1 MSKIK
6 TGRNLPLATLIGLFL
21 ITLVIASLFIYKYV
35 FIILA
40 LTALLLGAREFTNQ
54 WSKTKNVPISFMLVS
69 LSIIAMTI
77 SAALSGINGLLI
89 SYLIA
94 ILLNAFY
101 SIFKSKKVDFSK
113 IFWVTTFVISYLG
126 IFGSLAMLMLR
137 VEDGASRVFLFI
149 AITALSDTGG
159 YLTGI
164 VVGKHRLAPNISP
177 NKSYEGLIGSI
188 IFASL
193 FAGIIGPKFLDITS
207 VQGVII
213 GIVLAFSGTLGD
225 LFESGIKRK
234 LGIKDFSTLIP
245 GHGGMFDRL
254 DSLAP
259 NALLSFLLF
268 GYFLGF
274 N

>member
-1 MSKIK
+1 VSKIK
-6 TGRNLPLATLIGLFL
+6 TGRNLPLATLIGLLL

-54 WSKTKNVPISFMLVS
+54 WSKTKNVPISFLLVS

-77 SAALSGINGLLI
+77 SAAIYEINGLLI
-89 SYLIA
+89 SYLIS

-101 SIFKSKKVDFSK
+101 SLFKSKKVDFSK

-164 VVGKHRLAPNISP
+164 VLGKHRLAPNISP

-193 FAGIIGPKFLDITS
+193 FAGIIGPEFLDITS

-259 NALLSFLLF
+259 NALMSFLLF

>member
-6 TGRNLPLATLIGLFL
+6 TGRNLPLATLTGLFL

-54 WSKTKNVPISFMLVS
+54 WSKTKNVPISFLLVS

-164 VVGKHRLAPNISP
+164 VLGKHRLAPNISP

-193 FAGIIGPKFLDITS
+193 FAGIIGPRFLDITS

-259 NALLSFLLF
+259 NALMSFLLF

>member
-1 MSKIK
+1 
-6 TGRNLPLATLIGLFL
+6 
-21 ITLVIASLFIYKYV
+21 
-35 FIILA
+35 
-40 LTALLLGAREFTNQ
+40 
-54 WSKTKNVPISFMLVS
+54 
-69 LSIIAMTI
+69 
-77 SAALSGINGLLI
+77 
-89 SYLIA
+89 
-94 ILLNAFY
+94 
-101 SIFKSKKVDFSK
+101 
-113 IFWVTTFVISYLG
+113 LG
-126 IFGSLAMLMLR
+126 IFGSLAMLILR

-164 VVGKHRLAPNISP
+164 VLGKHRLAPNISP

-193 FAGIIGPKFLDITS
+193 FAGIIGPRFLDITS

-213 GIVLAFSGTLGD
+213 GIVLAFSGTFGD

-259 NALLSFLLF
+259 NALMSFLLF

>member
-6 TGRNLPLATLIGLFL
+6 TGRNLPLATLIGLIL

-54 WSKTKNVPISFMLVS
+54 WSKTKNVPISFLLVS

-77 SAALSGINGLLI
+77 SAALSGINGLLS

-94 ILLNAFY
+94 ILLNLFY
-101 SIFKSKKVDFSK
+101 SIFKNKKVDFSN

-137 VEDGASRVFLFI
+137 VEDGASRVFIFI

-164 VVGKHRLAPNISP
+164 VLGKHRLAPNISP

-193 FAGIIGPKFLDITS
+193 FAGIIGPRFLDITS

-259 NALLSFLLF
+259 NALMSFLLF

>member
-6 TGRNLPLATLIGLFL
+6 TGRNLPLATLIGLIL

-54 WSKTKNVPISFMLVS
+54 WSKTKNVPISFLLVS

-77 SAALSGINGLLI
+77 SAAAYGINGLLI

-164 VVGKHRLAPNISP
+164 VLGKHRLAPNISP

-193 FAGIIGPKFLDITS
+193 FAGIIGPEFLDITS

-225 LFESGIKRK
+225 LFESGLKRK

-259 NALLSFLLF
+259 NALMSFLLF

>member
-6 TGRNLPLATLIGLFL
+6 TGRNLPLATLIGLLL

-54 WSKTKNVPISFMLVS
+54 WSKTKNVPISFLLVS

-77 SAALSGINGLLI
+77 SAALSGINGLLT

-94 ILLNAFY
+94 ILLNLFY
-101 SIFKSKKVDFSK
+101 SIFKNKKVDFSN

-164 VVGKHRLAPNISP
+164 VLGKHRLAPNISP

-193 FAGIIGPKFLDITS
+193 FAGIIGPRFLDITS

-259 NALLSFLLF
+259 NALMSFLLF

>member
-6 TGRNLPLATLIGLFL
+6 TGRNLPLATLTGLFL

-40 LTALLLGAREFTNQ
+40 LIALLLGAREFTNQ
-54 WSKTKNVPISFMLVS
+54 WSKTKNVPISFLLVS

-77 SAALSGINGLLI
+77 SAALSGINGLLT

-94 ILLNAFY
+94 ILLNLFY
-101 SIFKSKKVDFSK
+101 SIFKNKKVDFSN

-164 VVGKHRLAPNISP
+164 VLGKHRLAPNISP

-193 FAGIIGPKFLDITS
+193 FAGIIGPEFLDITS

-259 NALLSFLLF
+259 NALMSFLLF

>member
-6 TGRNLPLATLIGLFL
+6 TGRNLPLATLIGLLL
-21 ITLVIASLFIYKYV
+21 ITLVVASLFIYKYV

-40 LTALLLGAREFTNQ
+40 LIALLLGAREFTNQ
-54 WSKTKNVPISFMLVS
+54 WSKTKNVPISFLLVS

-77 SAALSGINGLLI
+77 SAALSGINGLLS
-89 SYLIA
+89 SYSIA

-101 SIFKSKKVDFSK
+101 SLFKSKKVDFSK

-149 AITALSDTGG
+149 VITALSDTGG

-164 VVGKHRLAPNISP
+164 VLGKHRLAPNISP

-193 FAGIIGPKFLDITS
+193 FAGIIGPRFLDITS

-259 NALLSFLLF
+259 NALMSFLLF

>member
-6 TGRNLPLATLIGLFL
+6 TGRNLPLATLIGLLL

-40 LTALLLGAREFTNQ
+40 LIALLLGAREFTNQ
-54 WSKTKNVPISFMLVS
+54 WSKTKNVPISFLLVS

-77 SAALSGINGLLI
+77 SAALSGINGLLS
-89 SYLIA
+89 SYSIA

-101 SIFKSKKVDFSK
+101 SLFKSKKVDFSK

-164 VVGKHRLAPNISP
+164 VLGKHRLAPNISP

-193 FAGIIGPKFLDITS
+193 FAGIIGPRFLDITS

-259 NALLSFLLF
+259 NALMSFLLF

>member
-6 TGRNLPLATLIGLFL
+6 TGRNLPLATLIGLIL

-54 WSKTKNVPISFMLVS
+54 WSKTKNVPISFLLVS

-94 ILLNAFY
+94 ILLNLFY
-101 SIFKSKKVDFSK
+101 SIFKNKKVDFSN

-164 VVGKHRLAPNISP
+164 VLGKHRLAPNISP

-193 FAGIIGPKFLDITS
+193 FAGIIGPEFLDITS

-259 NALLSFLLF
+259 NALMSFLLF

>member
-54 WSKTKNVPISFMLVS
+54 WSKTKNVPISFLLVS

-89 SYLIA
+89 SYLIV

-101 SIFKSKKVDFSK
+101 SISKSKKVDFSK

-137 VEDGASRVFLFI
+137 VEDGASRVFVFI

-164 VVGKHRLAPNISP
+164 VLGKHRLAPNISP

-193 FAGIIGPKFLDITS
+193 FAGIIGPRFLDITS

-213 GIVLAFSGTLGD
+213 GIVLAFSGTFGD

-259 NALLSFLLF
+259 NALMSFLLF
-268 GYFLGF
+268 GYFLGL

>member
-6 TGRNLPLATLIGLFL
+6 TGRNLPLATLIGLLL
-21 ITLVIASLFIYKYV
+21 ITLVVASLFIYKYV

-40 LTALLLGAREFTNQ
+40 LIALLLGAREFTNQ
-54 WSKTKNVPISFMLVS
+54 WSKTKNVPISFLLVS

-77 SAALSGINGLLI
+77 LAAAYGINGLLI

-101 SIFKSKKVDFSK
+101 SLFKSKKVDFSK

-164 VVGKHRLAPNISP
+164 VLGKHRLAPNISP

-193 FAGIIGPKFLDITS
+193 FAGIIGPRFLDITS

-259 NALLSFLLF
+259 NALMSFLLF

>member
-6 TGRNLPLATLIGLFL
+6 TGRNLPLATLIGLLL
-21 ITLVIASLFIYKYV
+21 ITLVVASLFIYKYV

-40 LTALLLGAREFTNQ
+40 LIALLLGAREFTNQ
-54 WSKTKNVPISFMLVS
+54 WSKTKNVPISFLLVS

-77 SAALSGINGLLI
+77 SAALSGINGLLT

-94 ILLNAFY
+94 ILLNLFY
-101 SIFKSKKVDFSK
+101 SIFKNKKVDFSN

-164 VVGKHRLAPNISP
+164 VLGKHRLAPNISP

-193 FAGIIGPKFLDITS
+193 FAGIIGPRFLDITS

-259 NALLSFLLF
+259 NALMSFLLF

>member
-6 TGRNLPLATLIGLFL
+6 TGRNLPLATLIGLIL
-21 ITLVIASLFIYKYV
+21 ITLVISSLFIYKYV

-54 WSKTKNVPISFMLVS
+54 WSKTKNVPISFLLVS

-94 ILLNAFY
+94 ILLNLFY
-101 SIFKSKKVDFSK
+101 SLFNSKKVELSK

-164 VVGKHRLAPNISP
+164 VLGKHRLAPNISP

-193 FAGIIGPKFLDITS
+193 FAGIIGPEFLDITS

-234 LGIKDFSTLIP
+234 LRIKDFSTLIP

-259 NALLSFLLF
+259 NALMSFLLF

>member
-6 TGRNLPLATLIGLFL
+6 TGRNLPLATLIGLIL

-54 WSKTKNVPISFMLVS
+54 WSKTKNVPISFLLVS

-77 SAALSGINGLLI
+77 LAAVYGINGLLI

-101 SIFKSKKVDFSK
+101 SLFKSKKVDFSK

-164 VVGKHRLAPNISP
+164 VLGKHRLAPNISP

-259 NALLSFLLF
+259 NALMSFLLF

>member
-6 TGRNLPLATLIGLFL
+6 TGRNLPLATLIGLIL

-54 WSKTKNVPISFMLVS
+54 WSKTKNVPISFLLVS

-77 SAALSGINGLLI
+77 SAAIYGINGLLI
-89 SYLIA
+89 SYLLA

-164 VVGKHRLAPNISP
+164 VLGKHRLAPNISP

-193 FAGIIGPKFLDITS
+193 FAGIIGPEFLDITS

-259 NALLSFLLF
+259 NALMSFLLF

>member
-6 TGRNLPLATLIGLFL
+6 TGRNLPLATLIGLLL
-21 ITLVIASLFIYKYV
+21 ITLVVASLFIYKYV

-54 WSKTKNVPISFMLVS
+54 WSKTKNVPISFLLVS

-101 SIFKSKKVDFSK
+101 SLFKSKKVDFSK

-164 VVGKHRLAPNISP
+164 VLGKHRLAPNISP

-193 FAGIIGPKFLDITS
+193 FAGIIGPRFLDITS

-259 NALLSFLLF
+259 NALMSFLLF

>member
-1 MSKIK
+1 VSKIK
-6 TGRNLPLATLIGLFL
+6 TGRNLPVATLIGLFL

-54 WSKTKNVPISFMLVS
+54 WSKTKNVPISFLLVS

-89 SYLIA
+89 SYLIV

-101 SIFKSKKVDFSK
+101 SISKSKKVDFSK

-164 VVGKHRLAPNISP
+164 VLGKHRLAPNISP

-193 FAGIIGPKFLDITS
+193 FAGIIGPRFLDITS

-259 NALLSFLLF
+259 NALMSFLLF